1 VSQGSKLVIVESPAK
16 AKTIAKYLGDDFQVL
31 ASVGH
36 IRDLIDLKELPPE
49 LKKKGTIGRFAID
62 VDDDF
67 KPYYAI
73 SPGKSKTV
81 SELKAAL
88 KDADELYLATDEDRE
103 GEAIAW
109 HLLDVL
115 KPKVPVHR
123 MVFHEITKEAI
134 QEAVKN
140 TRAIDDHLV
149 EAQETRRVVD
159 RLYGYEISPI
169 LWRKIQRGLSAGR
182 VQSPA
187 VRLVVERE
195 RERMAFVSASYF
207 DIKGLF
213 ETGKGSDPKFE
224 AKLFTYNGQRI
235 ATGDSFNDKGVLTAQ
250 VMLLDEEKATALADA
265 IKASSSNVEVISV
278 EAKPSTRR
286 PAAPFTTSTLQQE
299 ASRKLRMSAK
309 QTMDVAQS
317 LYQQGYITYM
327 RTDSPTLSTQAINAA
342 RSQAKEMFGEE
353 YVASAPRIYQ
363 GKNKNAQEAHEA
375 IRPAGEIFKKPS
387 ELSGELLGRTFDLY
401 DLIWKR
407 TVASQMQDAKVST
420 TTAKIAVFPLPNGDR
435 AEFTASGTVVTFR
448 GFMAAYE
455 ESQDEPRNEDEE
467 NEEKESKL
475 PNMEVGQKLSV
486 LEINAKSHQTSPPP
500 RYTEASLV
508 KALEEDGI
516 GRPSTYAAIISN
528 IINKGYVTKRGQ
540 ALVPEWIAFT
550 VMRFLEDKVSRLVD
564 YEFTARMEEDLDEI
578 ANGKIDRSAWLKEFY
593 FGSDGNPGLNSVVEN
608 IGEIDAKALNSLDLG
623 DGITLRTGKFGPYLE
638 IYIEPNAEGA
648 DENGRRIINIPE
660 GLAPDELTLAK
671 AHELIEAPIITD
683 RILGQDANGH
693 NVLFKDGRYG
703 PYVLLDDPDAKKPK
717 TASLFKTMTAEDM
730 NLEVALRLLSLPRV
744 VGQGAEGVDITTQ
757 NGKFGPYLLRAK
769 DSRSLASE
777 DLIFDL
783 TLEGALELLAQP
795 KLRGRVTAATPLKEF
810 GEDPSAKTNV
820 VAKSGQFGLYVT
832 DGAINATVPKDEPLE
847 ELTSERAF
855 ELLAIRREKLGLEPG
870 QAAPKVSKSRR
881 GAAAPAR
888 TVKKGTTRKK
898 DK

>member
-1 VSQGSKLVIVESPAK
+1 MSKGSKLVIVESPAK

-36 IRDLIDLKELPPE
+36 IRDLIDLKDLPPE
-49 LKKKGTIGRFAID
+49 LKKKSTIGRFAID
-62 VDDDF
+62 VEDDF

-213 ETGKGSDPKFE
+213 ETGKGTDPKFE

-235 ATGDSFNDKGVLTAQ
+235 ATGDSFDDKGELTAQ
-250 VMLLDEEKATALADA
+250 VMLLDEDKANALADA
-265 IKASSSNVEVISV
+265 IKAASSNVEVISV

-342 RSQAKEMFGEE
+342 RSQAKEMFGED
-353 YVASAPRIYQ
+353 YVASAPRVYQ

-387 ELSGELLGRTFDLY
+387 ELVGELLGRTFELY

-455 ESQDEPRNEDEE
+455 ESQDEPRNEDDE

-475 PNMEVGQKLSV
+475 PNMEVGQKLNV

-578 ANGKIDRSAWLKEFY
+578 ANGKINRSEWLKEFY
-593 FGSDGNPGLNSVVEN
+593 FGSEGNPGLNSVVEN

-660 GLAPDELTLAK
+660 GLAPDELTIGK
-671 AHELIEAPIITD
+671 AHELIEAPIISD
-683 RILGQDANGH
+683 RILGVDPVSGH

-717 TASLFKTMTAEDM
+717 TASLFKSMSTETM
-730 NLEVALRLLSLPRV
+730 NLETALMLLSLPRV
-744 VGQGAEGVDITTQ
+744 VGQDADGVDITTQ

-777 DLIFDL
+777 ELIFDL

-870 QAAPKVSKSRR
+870 QAAPKASKSRR
-881 GAAAPAR
+881 AAAPAR
-888 TVKKGTTRKK
+888 TVKKGATRKK